1 MQSEKAMLD
10 KILAIN
16 DELNMMYRH
25 LAKYSLIYQKRLHS
39 LSDCWTFKS
48 DKVKAK
54 IDKLKWYIYG
64 YECFYKQLVWCL
76 AGGLYE
82 KRIKET

>member
-54 IDKLKWYIYG
+54 N
-64 YECFYKQLVWCL
+64 
-76 AGGLYE
+76 
-82 KRIKET
+82 R

>member
-1 MQSEKAMLD
+1 MQSEKAILD

-16 DELNMMYRH
+16 DELNKLYVH
-25 LAKYSLIYQKRLHS
+25 LAKYNMIYAKRVHS

-48 DKVKAK
+48 DKVKTK
-54 IDKLKWYIYG
+54 IDKLKWLIYG

-76 AGGLYE
+76 AGGIYE
-82 KRIKET
+82 QRKPKT

>member
-25 LAKYSLIYQKRLHS
+25 LANI
-39 LSDCWTFKS
+39 
-48 DKVKAK
+48 V
-54 IDKLKWYIYG
+54 
-64 YECFYKQLVWCL
+64 
-76 AGGLYE
+76 
-82 KRIKET
+82 

>member
-10 KILAIN
+10 KILTIN
-16 DELNMMYRH
+16 DKLNMMYRH

-48 DKVKAK
+48 GKVKAK
-54 IDKLKWYIYG
+54 IDKLKWHIYG

-82 KRIKET
+82 KRTKET